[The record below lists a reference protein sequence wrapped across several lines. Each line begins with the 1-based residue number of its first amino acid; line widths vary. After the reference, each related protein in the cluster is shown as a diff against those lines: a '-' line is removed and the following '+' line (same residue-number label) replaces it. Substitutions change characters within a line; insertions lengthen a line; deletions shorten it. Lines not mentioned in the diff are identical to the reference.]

1 MGQADG
7 PGEGDGETRDGSRL
21 CAAVL
26 PTRRPS
32 TMAVHPEPPC
42 EQSAPVPDFSP
53 VPRAGFNG
61 AVASQPRKV
70 DVGAGLGAVA
80 EASMGPWLRS
90 HGRAHGSSPF
100 ENRRSSFNG
109 AVASQ
114 PRKGNPVWIAARGK
128 GPLQWGRGF
137 AATEGEGDL
146 PPMTSTKTLQWGRGF
161 AATEGCHPQAQLRDP
176 GEASM
181 GPWLRSHGRTKYG
194 QTPTLK
200 CRASMGPWLRSH
212 GRRQPDRRHHAR
224 IAQLQWG
231 RGFAATEGRRRRS
244 MRRSCVASMGPWLRS
259 HGRTPKQKAWPASQ
273 PGFNGAVASQPRK
286 GTT

>member
-90 HGRAHGSSPF
+90 HGRRG
-100 ENRRSSFNG
+100 RL
-109 AVASQ
+109 
-114 PRKGNPVWIAARGK
+114 AAD
-128 GPLQWGRGF
+128 
-137 AATEGEGDL
+137 DL
-146 PPMTSTKTLQWGRGF
+146 H
-161 AATEGCHPQAQLRDP
+161 ED
-176 GEASM
+176 ASM
-181 GPWLRSHGRTKYG
+181 GPWLRSHGRLSSTG
-194 QTPTLK
+194 PT
-200 CRASMGPWLRSH
+200 SRS
-212 GRRQPDRRHHAR
+212 GR
-224 IAQLQWG
+224 
-231 RGFAATEGRRRRS
+231 
-244 MRRSCVASMGPWLRS
+244 
-259 HGRTPKQKAWPASQ
+259 
-273 PGFNGAVASQPRK
+273 GFNGAVASQPRK
-286 GTT
+286 DQVWADADVEVPRFNGAVASQPRKAPA

>member
-80 EASMGPWLRS
+80 EASL
-90 HGRAHGSSPF
+90 
-100 ENRRSSFNG
+100 
-109 AVASQ
+109 
-114 PRKGNPVWIAARGK
+114 
-128 GPLQWGRGF
+128 
-137 AATEGEGDL
+137 
-146 PPMTSTKTLQWGRGF
+146 
-161 AATEGCHPQAQLRDP
+161 
-176 GEASM
+176 
-181 GPWLRSHGRTKYG
+181 
-194 QTPTLK
+194 
-200 CRASMGPWLRSH
+200 GPWLRSH